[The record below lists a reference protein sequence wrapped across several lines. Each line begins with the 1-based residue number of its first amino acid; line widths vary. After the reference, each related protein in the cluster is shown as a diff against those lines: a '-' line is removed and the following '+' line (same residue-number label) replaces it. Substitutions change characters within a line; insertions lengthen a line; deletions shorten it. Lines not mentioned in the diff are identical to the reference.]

1 MFSVAAANER
11 NNIRKIHTKIVQII
25 TRPNRMNA
33 NEERMDGRSTRELS
47 FTVRVHQSGNVHIR
61 CGIKLDAYIVY
72 IKLSS
77 LMERAKSGA
86 SNKSVWASKRHRC
99 YSMLSAFIFHS
110 FFLSL
115 SFTLRFFISVFTS
128 FLVARI
134 FHSFWCSYSLC
145 EYFEHNFEIDEQ
157 QIDEK
162 REWSKV
168 RTHIRRFNIYTMTP
182 IRRIKRK

>member
-77 LMERAKSGA
+77 LMENRVPATRACEPAKDIDATPCSLH
-86 SNKSVWASKRHRC
+86 SFSI
-99 YSMLSAFIFHS
+99 LS
-110 FFLSL
+110 FFLSHSRSGFSSL
-115 SFTLRFFISVFTS
+115 FLLLFSLLAFFIPFDAHIHYASILSTIS
-128 FLVARI
+128 KLMSNKLTR
-134 FHSFWCSYSLC
+134 
-145 EYFEHNFEIDEQ
+145 
-157 QIDEK
+157 
-162 REWSKV
+162 RENGQK
-168 RTHIRRFNIYTMTP
+168 
-182 IRRIKRK
+182 

>member
-77 LMERAKSGA
+77 LMENRVPAT
-86 SNKSVWASKRHRC
+86 RHRC

-145 EYFEHNFEIDEQ
+145 EYFEHNFEFDEQ